1 MGEARGRR
9 GCCLHADCPPG
20 RHGTARPG
28 TGDSNGDS
36 NRLSP
41 ARPRGLS
48 PPPSRPP
55 QAGESRTPHG
65 HAPGN
70 KYVSRGPARPRHHH
84 GSPQRRAARPGP
96 ARRPAYPPGSALC
109 LRPAR
114 PRVTAP
120 AALRRGA
127 AAEARPGGLK
137 PNPDRRP
144 RGSARIGSGGAG
156 GSSARGPAKGFP
168 AVGEAPNGAGWLR
181 AHPSPGWDRA
191 AGLALPSCPFLFLL
205 FVKSGHSP
213 VSFSGCGVR
222 RASCCRSAGPNLMQ
236 ARSRSRSCLPL
247 LAPQRT
253 TIIPAG
259 SAR

>member
-1 MGEARGRR
+1 MEEARGRR
-9 GCCLHADCPPG
+9 ADLPAGAGGDAAVVYMRTARRGPG
-20 RHGTARPG
+20 TATGSARHG
-28 TGDSNGDS
+28 
-36 NRLSP
+36 P
-41 ARPRGLS
+41 AASLLLPAAPRN
-48 PPPSRPP
+48 
-55 QAGESRTPHG
+55 PHG

-70 KYVSRGPARPRHHH
+70 EYVSRGPARPRHHH

-96 ARRPAYPPGSALC
+96 TRRPAYPPGSALC

-144 RGSARIGSGGAG
+144 RGSDRLGR
-156 GSSARGPAKGFP
+156 ARGEPGGLLPRPCQRFP
-168 AVGEAPNGAGWLR
+168 GRRRGCEGGRVAQRTALARMGPSGW
-181 AHPSPGWDRA
+181 A
-191 AGLALPSCPFLFLL
+191 CPPLLSLFIL
-205 FVKSGHSP
+205 VVCKSGHSP

-222 RASCCRSAGPNLMQ
+222 RVSCCRSAGPSLMQ
-236 ARSRSRSCLPL
+236 APRRSRSYLPL